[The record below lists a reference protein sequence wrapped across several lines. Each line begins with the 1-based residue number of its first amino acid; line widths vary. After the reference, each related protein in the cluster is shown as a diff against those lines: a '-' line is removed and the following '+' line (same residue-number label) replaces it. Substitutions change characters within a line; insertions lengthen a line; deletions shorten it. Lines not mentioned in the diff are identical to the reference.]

1 MSNVMIN
8 IASEFDSKG
17 FKKAETSTSALEKQ
31 AKKLGKTLLAA
42 FSVQKTTPYSK
53 ASILAYSEDQKTAA
67 LLSNQLKNLGLAYQA
82 VDVEKFIAQL
92 EAQTGILDDEL
103 RPAFSKL
110 ARVTGTVAES
120 QKLMTLAFDVSRG
133 AGVDYMQAV
142 DAISKA
148 YVGNLKGL
156 KKLNLGLTDAQ
167 LKTMKFEDIVT
178 LLNKQFKGAGAASV
192 NTYSGKIDRLN
203 VSLANAQETIGK
215 GFVDAFTLIA
225 EDGDFKNVISSID
238 NMATNV
244 ADTLVGIGAI
254 LDQVRNKFNS
264 MPSWVKYLF
273 RKVNETSLFSI
284 VTGALQSEGS
294 KARVKQSMPQGAAL
308 FLEEQRGK
316 AAAKTLSVNKKIT
329 QEIKK
334 QTADKKAQL
343 AIDKA
348 NLMLSTAKDVFDLEK
363 VSVAAAMANTTL
375 TENERKRLEIK
386 QAIFSLEAA
395 IEAGDQKRIITGTTL
410 LSNLLSQFATLQ
422 QQEKLLGQIKSA
434 YDLLGSNKDLIN
446 LANLDA
452 ALAKILELIELMKKL
467 GGGFDGNNGGSVD
480 KNKKKPVIPTPE
492 NNSLIKAITE
502 ATTKTEMN
510 AAVNA
515 AASANL
521 DAGAIAIA
529 LSQSLIKSG
538 EDINTALTTSR
549 YTGQSIAWWNQQVAE
564 INRLNAIGA
573 AIAPGQAGVTIQITD
588 NASKLV
594 DVVMNTVTEQSAS
607 GNAPFVTRLGES
619 YNW

>member
-42 FSVQKTTPYSK
+42 FSVQKITQYSK
-53 ASILAYSEDQKTAA
+53 ASILAYSQDQKAAA

-103 RPAFSKL
+103 RPAFSRL

-133 AGVDYMQAV
+133 AGIDYMQAV

-284 VTGALQSEGS
+284 ITGALQSEGS

-316 AAAKTLSVNKKIT
+316 AAAKTLGINKKIT

-348 NLMLSTAKDVFDLEK
+348 NQMLNTAKGVFDLEQ

-386 QAIFSLEAA
+386 QAIFALEAA
-395 IEAGDQKRIITGTTL
+395 IDSGDQKRIESGTKILGGLLTQFSALQAQDTL
-410 LSNLLSQFATLQ
+410 LGKIQ
-422 QQEKLLGQIKSA
+422 SA
-434 YDLLGSNKDLIN
+434 YDALGMNKDLIN
-446 LANLDA
+446 LSNLDA
-452 ALAKILELIELMKKL
+452 ALAKLIEMLALM
-467 GGGFDGNNGGSVD
+467 D
-480 KNKKKPVIPTPE
+480 
-492 NNSLIKAITE
+492 SLTKTQKTAAFVNAIST
-502 ATTKTEMN
+502 ATTRPAMN
-510 AAVNA
+510 TAVNVA
-515 AASANL
+515 AAAGI
-521 DAGAIAIA
+521 DAGAIGNA
-529 LSQSLIKSG
+529 LATGLINMGVSTP
-538 EDINTALTTSR
+538 TALTISR
-549 YTGQSIAWWNQQVAE
+549 YTGQAIDWWNKQNMAMNTATNPTITGNVAPTV
-564 INRLNAIGA
+564 N
-573 AIAPGQAGVTIQITD
+573 VTVTD
-588 NASKLV
+588 NANKLV
-594 DVVMNTVTEQSAS
+594 DVIMDTVTNQSAN
-607 GNAPFVTRLGES
+607 GNLPYIVRNGQQLA
-619 YNW
+619 W

>member
-42 FSVQKTTPYSK
+42 FSVQKITQYSK
-53 ASILAYSEDQKTAA
+53 ASILAYSQDQKAAA

-133 AGVDYMQAV
+133 AGIDYMQAV

-167 LKTMKFEDIVT
+167 LKTMKFEEIVT

-284 VTGALQSEGS
+284 ITGALQSEGS

-316 AAAKTLSVNKKIT
+316 AAAKTLGINKKIT

-348 NLMLSTAKDVFDLEK
+348 NQMLNTAKGVFDIEQ
-363 VSVAAAMANTTL
+363 VSVAAAMQNQTL

-386 QAIFSLEAA
+386 QAIYALEGA
-395 IEAGDQKRIITGTTL
+395 IDSQDQKRIESGTKVLGGL
-410 LSNLLSQFATLQ
+410 LTQFATLQ
-422 QQEKLLGQIKSA
+422 AQDTLLGQVKKS
-434 YDLLGSNKDLIN
+434 YDALGMNKDLIN
-446 LANLDA
+446 LTNLQEALRLLQQMNALMNGTKTPTTATSLSA
-452 ALAKILELIELMKKL
+452 ALNPTGSPYVYSPISKPYIEMGGNAWVDATNKIAAQAWDDHEKTISRTM
-467 GGGFDGNNGGSVD
+467 NPNYQ
-480 KNKKKPVIPTPE
+480 PTVNVMVTE
-492 NNSLIKAITE
+492 NSK
-502 ATTKTEMN
+502 
-510 AAVNA
+510 
-515 AASANL
+515 
-521 DAGAIAIA
+521 
-529 LSQSLIKSG
+529 
-538 EDINTALTTSR
+538 
-549 YTGQSIAWWNQQVAE
+549 
-564 INRLNAIGA
+564 
-573 AIAPGQAGVTIQITD
+573 
-588 NASKLV
+588 KLV
-594 DVVMNTVTEQSAS
+594 DVIMETVTEQSAS
-607 GNAPFVTRLGES
+607 GNPPVTSRIGES
-619 YNW
+619 FAW

>member
-42 FSVQKTTPYSK
+42 FSVQKITQYSK
-53 ASILAYSEDQKTAA
+53 ASILAYSQDQKAAA

-133 AGVDYMQAV
+133 AGIDYMQAV

-178 LLNKQFKGAGAASV
+178 LLNKHFKGAGAASV

-284 VTGALQSEGS
+284 ITGALQSEGS

-316 AAAKTLSVNKKIT
+316 AAAKTLGINKKIT

-343 AIDKA
+343 TIDKA
-348 NLMLSTAKDVFDLEK
+348 NQMLNTAKGVFDLEQ

-395 IEAGDQKRIITGTTL
+395 IDSQDQKRISAGTAILGGL
-410 LSNLLSQFATLQ
+410 LGQFATLQ
-422 QQEKLLGQIKSA
+422 AQEGLLGQIKSSLEA
-434 YDLLGSNKDLIN
+434 LGVNKDLIN
-446 LANLDA
+446 LTNLQEA
-452 ALAKILELIELMKKL
+452 LRLLQQMNLLMNGTKTPTASTALAAPTGSPYVYSPISKPYPEMV
-467 GGGFDGNNGGSVD
+467 GNAQADLTNTLS
-480 KNKKKPVIPTPE
+480 
-492 NNSLIKAITE
+492 
-502 ATTKTEMN
+502 
-510 AAVNA
+510 A
-515 AASANL
+515 AAWDL
-521 DAGAIAIA
+521 HEKTI
-529 LSQSLIKSG
+529 
-538 EDINTALTTSR
+538 SR
-549 YTGQSIAWWNQQVAE
+549 TMNPNY
-564 INRLNAIGA
+564 
-573 AIAPGQAGVTIQITD
+573 APTVNITVTE
-588 NASKLV
+588 NSKKLV
-594 DVVMNTVTEQSAS
+594 DVIMDTVTDQSAN
-607 GNAPFVTRLGES
+607 GNLPYIVRNGQQLA
-619 YNW
+619 W

>member
-42 FSVQKTTPYSK
+42 FSVQKITQYSK
-53 ASILAYSEDQKTAA
+53 ASILAYSQDQKAAA

-103 RPAFSKL
+103 RPAFSRL

-133 AGVDYMQAV
+133 AGIDYMQAV

-284 VTGALQSEGS
+284 ITGALQSEGS

-316 AAAKTLSVNKKIT
+316 AAAKTLGINKKIT

-348 NLMLSTAKDVFDLEK
+348 NQMLNTAKGVFDIEQ
-363 VSVAAAMANTTL
+363 VSVAAAMQNQTL

-386 QAIFSLEAA
+386 QAIFDLEAA
-395 IEAGDQKRIITGTTL
+395 IDSGDQKRITTGTTILNGL
-410 LSNLLSQFATLQ
+410 LGQFATLQ
-422 QQEKLLGQIKSA
+422 SQEKLLGDVKKA
-434 YDLLGSNKDLIN
+434 YDALGMNKDLIN
-446 LANLDA
+446 LDNLNQAILKLQQMNLLLNGNKTPTAGTSLSSAVNPTGSPYVYSPLSKPYIEMGGNAAIDA
-452 ALAKILELIELMKKL
+452 ASKIAAQAWDDHEKKIARTM
-467 GGGFDGNNGGSVD
+467 NPNYQ
-480 KNKKKPVIPTPE
+480 PVV
-492 NNSLIKAITE
+492 IKVESKAN
-502 ATTKTEMN
+502 EM
-510 AAVNA
+510 VKFIM
-515 AASANL
+515 
-521 DAGAIAIA
+521 D
-529 LSQSLIKSG
+529 
-538 EDINTALTTSR
+538 
-549 YTGQSIAWWNQQVAE
+549 
-564 INRLNAIGA
+564 
-573 AIAPGQAGVTIQITD
+573 
-588 NASKLV
+588 
-594 DVVMNTVTEQSAS
+594 TVTEQSAS
-607 GNAPFVTRLGES
+607 GNPPITARIGES
-619 YNW
+619 FAW

>member
-42 FSVQKTTPYSK
+42 FSVQKITQYSK
-53 ASILAYSEDQKTAA
+53 ASILAYSQDQKAAA

-103 RPAFSKL
+103 RPAFSRL

-133 AGVDYMQAV
+133 AGIDYMQAV

-284 VTGALQSEGS
+284 ITGALQSEGS

-316 AAAKTLSVNKKIT
+316 AAAKTLGINKKIT

-348 NLMLSTAKDVFDLEK
+348 NQMLNTAKGVFDIEQ
-363 VSVAAAMANTTL
+363 VSVAAAMQNQTL

-386 QAIFSLEAA
+386 QAIFALEAA
-395 IEAGDQKRIITGTTL
+395 IDAGDQKRIESGTKL
-410 LSNLLSQFATLQ
+410 LGNLLSQFTILQ
-422 QQEKLLGQIKSA
+422 NQDKLLGQIKSSLNA
-434 YDLLGSNKDLIN
+434 LGQNKDLIN

-452 ALAKILELIELMKKL
+452 ALAKILEMLALLKQLGGL
-467 GGGFDGNNGGSVD
+467 GGGGGGGTSS
-480 KNKKKPVIPTPE
+480 KKPSGDFSNDPII
-492 NNSLIKAITE
+492 NAI
-502 ATTKTEMN
+502 ATSKTQAEMN
-510 AAVNA
+510 AAINA
-515 AASANL
+515 AALVGVNASSAGSALASALINS
-521 DAGAIAIA
+521 GANV
-529 LSQSLIKSG
+529 
-538 EDINTALTTSR
+538 NTALVTGR
-549 YTGQSIAWWNQQVAE
+549 YTGQALDWWNKQMAE

-573 AIAPGQAGVTIQITD
+573 AIAPGQTGVTIQITD
-588 NASKLV
+588 NATKLV
-594 DVVMNTVTEQSAS
+594 DVIMNTVTEQSAS